1 MALMYNRCPLTVY
14 IGGEVLPTGLGLD
27 RYEKDLMTVVVLQ
40 QRKKIHNLMSEVSK
54 QAEMLAHIKSITTED
69 DGGGDEEAAN
79 RKITAIK
86 ELLKDIKVADSK
98 LIFLC
103 FHAGK

>member
-1 MALMYNRCPLTVY
+1 
-14 IGGEVLPTGLGLD
+14 
-27 RYEKDLMTVVVLQ
+27 MTVVVLQ
-40 QRKKIHNLMSEVSK
+40 QRKKIHNLISEVSK
-54 QAEMLAHIKSITTED
+54 QAEMLADIKIITTED

-86 ELLKDIKVADSK
+86 ELLKDTIVADSK

>member
-1 MALMYNRCPLTVY
+1 
-14 IGGEVLPTGLGLD
+14 
-27 RYEKDLMTVVVLQ
+27 MTVVVLQ

-54 QAEMLAHIKSITTED
+54 QAEMLAHIKIITTED
-69 DGGGDEEAAN
+69 NGGGDEETAK

-98 LIFLC
+98 LILFFVFMLENNH
-103 FHAGK
+103 F